1 MTKANQ
7 TRLSWLSSLFY
18 VYLPDCRA
26 HQLPTNCLLDKISN
40 SIYIGEDSARQQQ
53 GEIRLS
59 FTNWGIE
66 SHMACWLMWEKKGE
80 KNPQAEQIKDESRL
94 RLGYRGFP
102 PTGQSFT
109 GRGVGTRR
117 RAFTAAAGDGTVVN
131 KRNVSNTAIRL
142 DKRGGGFHR
151 AKNRTAD
158 MITKLMSNEHMKR
171 MLSASEH

>member
-1 MTKANQ
+1 MSICQTVVLINCQLIVYWTKFQIQFTSGRIQQDSSRVKSDCLSQ
-7 TRLSWLSSLFY
+7 TGGLNHTW
-18 VYLPDCRA
+18 
-26 HQLPTNCLLDKISN
+26 K
-40 SIYIGEDSARQQQ
+40 
-53 GEIRLS
+53 
-59 FTNWGIE
+59 
-66 SHMACWLMWEKKGE
+66 CWLMWEKKGG
-80 KNPQAEQIKDESRL
+80 KNPQAEQIKEESRL

-131 KRNVSNTAIRL
+131 KRNVSNTAICL

>member
-1 MTKANQ
+1 MSICQTVVLINCQLIVYWTKFQIQFTSGRIQQDSSRVKSDCLSQ
-7 TRLSWLSSLFY
+7 TGGLNHTW
-18 VYLPDCRA
+18 
-26 HQLPTNCLLDKISN
+26 K
-40 SIYIGEDSARQQQ
+40 
-53 GEIRLS
+53 
-59 FTNWGIE
+59 
-66 SHMACWLMWEKKGE
+66 CWLMWEKKGE
-80 KNPQAEQIKDESRL
+80 KNPQAEQIKEESRL

-131 KRNVSNTAIRL
+131 KRNVSNTANRL

>member
-1 MTKANQ
+1 MSICQTVVLINCQLIVYWTKFQIQFTSGRIQQDSRVKSDCLSQ
-7 TRLSWLSSLFY
+7 TGGLNHTW
-18 VYLPDCRA
+18 
-26 HQLPTNCLLDKISN
+26 K
-40 SIYIGEDSARQQQ
+40 
-53 GEIRLS
+53 
-59 FTNWGIE
+59 
-66 SHMACWLMWEKKGE
+66 CWLMWEKKGE
-80 KNPQAEQIKDESRL
+80 KNPQAEQIKEESRL

>member
-1 MTKANQ
+1 MSICQTVVLINCQLIVYWTKLQIQFTSGRIQQDSSRVKSDCLSQ
-7 TRLSWLSSLFY
+7 TGGLNHTW
-18 VYLPDCRA
+18 
-26 HQLPTNCLLDKISN
+26 K
-40 SIYIGEDSARQQQ
+40 
-53 GEIRLS
+53 
-59 FTNWGIE
+59 
-66 SHMACWLMWEKKGE
+66 CWLMWEKKGE
-80 KNPQAEQIKDESRL
+80 KNPQAEQIKEESRL

-131 KRNVSNTAIRL
+131 KRNVSNTAICL

>member
-1 MTKANQ
+1 MSICQTVVLINCQLIVYWTKFQIQFTSGRIQQDSSRVKSDCLSQ
-7 TRLSWLSSLFY
+7 TGGLNHTW
-18 VYLPDCRA
+18 
-26 HQLPTNCLLDKISN
+26 K
-40 SIYIGEDSARQQQ
+40 
-53 GEIRLS
+53 
-59 FTNWGIE
+59 
-66 SHMACWLMWEKKGE
+66 CWLMWEKKGE
-80 KNPQAEQIKDESRL
+80 KNPQAEQIKEESRL

-151 AKNRTAD
+151 AKNGTAD

>member
-1 MTKANQ
+1 MSICQTVVLINCQLIVYWTKFQIQFTSGRIQQDSSRVKSDCLSQ
-7 TRLSWLSSLFY
+7 TGGLNHTW
-18 VYLPDCRA
+18 
-26 HQLPTNCLLDKISN
+26 K
-40 SIYIGEDSARQQQ
+40 
-53 GEIRLS
+53 
-59 FTNWGIE
+59 
-66 SHMACWLMWEKKGE
+66 CWLMWEKKGG
-80 KNPQAEQIKDESRL
+80 KNPQTEQIKEESRL

>member
-1 MTKANQ
+1 MSICQTVVLINCQLIVYWTKFQIQFTSGRIQQDSSRVKSDCLSQ
-7 TRLSWLSSLFY
+7 TGGLNHTWLVGL
-18 VYLPDCRA
+18 CER
-26 HQLPTNCLLDKISN
+26 KR
-40 SIYIGEDSARQQQ
+40 G
-53 GEIRLS
+53 
-59 FTNWGIE
+59 
-66 SHMACWLMWEKKGE
+66 K
-80 KNPQAEQIKDESRL
+80 KNPQAEQIKEESRL

>member
-1 MTKANQ
+1 MSICQTVVLINCQLIVYWTKFQIQFTSGRIQQDSSRVKSDCLSQ
-7 TRLSWLSSLFY
+7 TGGLNHTW
-18 VYLPDCRA
+18 
-26 HQLPTNCLLDKISN
+26 K
-40 SIYIGEDSARQQQ
+40 
-53 GEIRLS
+53 
-59 FTNWGIE
+59 
-66 SHMACWLMWEKKGE
+66 CWLMWEKKGG
-80 KNPQAEQIKDESRL
+80 KNPQAEQIKEESRL

>member
-1 MTKANQ
+1 MSICQTVVLINCQLIVYWTKFQIQFTSGRIQQDSSRVKSDCLSQ
-7 TRLSWLSSLFY
+7 TGGLNHTW
-18 VYLPDCRA
+18 
-26 HQLPTNCLLDKISN
+26 K
-40 SIYIGEDSARQQQ
+40 
-53 GEIRLS
+53 
-59 FTNWGIE
+59 
-66 SHMACWLMWEKKGE
+66 CWLMWEKKGE
-80 KNPQAEQIKDESRL
+80 KNPQAKQIKEESRL

>member
-1 MTKANQ
+1 MSICQTVVLINCQLIVYWTKFQIQFTSGRIQQDSSRVKSDCLSQ
-7 TRLSWLSSLFY
+7 TGVLNHTWKR
-18 VYLPDCRA
+18 
-26 HQLPTNCLLDKISN
+26 
-40 SIYIGEDSARQQQ
+40 
-53 GEIRLS
+53 
-59 FTNWGIE
+59 
-66 SHMACWLMWEKKGE
+66 WLMWEKKGG
-80 KNPQAEQIKDESRL
+80 KNPQVEQIKKESRL

-109 GRGVGTRR
+109 GRGVGTWR

-142 DKRGGGFHR
+142 DKRGGRFHR

>member
-1 MTKANQ
+1 MSICQTVVLINCQLIVYWTKLQIQFTSGRIQQDSSRVKSDCLSQ
-7 TRLSWLSSLFY
+7 TGGLNHTW
-18 VYLPDCRA
+18 
-26 HQLPTNCLLDKISN
+26 K
-40 SIYIGEDSARQQQ
+40 
-53 GEIRLS
+53 
-59 FTNWGIE
+59 
-66 SHMACWLMWEKKGE
+66 CWLMWEKKGG
-80 KNPQAEQIKDESRL
+80 KNPQAEQIKEESRL

>member
-1 MTKANQ
+1 MSICQTVVLINCQLIVYWTKLQIQFTSGRIQQDSSRVKSDCLSQ
-7 TRLSWLSSLFY
+7 TGGLNHTW
-18 VYLPDCRA
+18 
-26 HQLPTNCLLDKISN
+26 K
-40 SIYIGEDSARQQQ
+40 
-53 GEIRLS
+53 
-59 FTNWGIE
+59 
-66 SHMACWLMWEKKGE
+66 CWLMWEKKGE
-80 KNPQAEQIKDESRL
+80 KNPQAEQIKEESRL

>member
-1 MTKANQ
+1 MSICQTVVLISCQLIVYWTKFQIQFTSGRIQQDSSRVKSDCLSQ
-7 TRLSWLSSLFY
+7 TGGLNHTW
-18 VYLPDCRA
+18 
-26 HQLPTNCLLDKISN
+26 K
-40 SIYIGEDSARQQQ
+40 
-53 GEIRLS
+53 
-59 FTNWGIE
+59 
-66 SHMACWLMWEKKGE
+66 CWLMWEKKGE
-80 KNPQAEQIKDESRL
+80 KNPQAEQIKEESRL

-131 KRNVSNTAIRL
+131 KRNVSNTANRL

>member
-1 MTKANQ
+1 MSICQTVVLINCQLIVYWTKFQIQFTSGRIQQDSSRVKSDCLSQ
-7 TRLSWLSSLFY
+7 TGGLNHTW
-18 VYLPDCRA
+18 
-26 HQLPTNCLLDKISN
+26 K
-40 SIYIGEDSARQQQ
+40 
-53 GEIRLS
+53 
-59 FTNWGIE
+59 
-66 SHMACWLMWEKKGE
+66 CWLMWEKRGE
-80 KNPQAEQIKDESRL
+80 KNPQAEQIKEESRL

>member
-1 MTKANQ
+1 MSICQTVVLINCQLIVYWTKFQ
-7 TRLSWLSSLFY
+7 IQFTSGRIQQDSSR
-18 VYLPDCRA
+18 VKSDCLGDWITHGNVGLCER
-26 HQLPTNCLLDKISN
+26 KR
-40 SIYIGEDSARQQQ
+40 G
-53 GEIRLS
+53 
-59 FTNWGIE
+59 
-66 SHMACWLMWEKKGE
+66 K
-80 KNPQAEQIKDESRL
+80 KNPQAEQIKEESRL

>member
-1 MTKANQ
+1 MSICQTVVLINCQLIVYWTKFQIQFTSGRIQQDSSRVKSDCLSQ
-7 TRLSWLSSLFY
+7 TGGLNHTW
-18 VYLPDCRA
+18 
-26 HQLPTNCLLDKISN
+26 K
-40 SIYIGEDSARQQQ
+40 
-53 GEIRLS
+53 
-59 FTNWGIE
+59 
-66 SHMACWLMWEKKGE
+66 CWLMWEKKGE
-80 KNPQAEQIKDESRL
+80 KNPQAEQIKEESRL

-117 RAFTAAAGDGTVVN
+117 RAFTAAAGDGTAVN

>member
-1 MTKANQ
+1 MSICQTVVLINCQLIVYWTKFQIQFTSGRIQQDSSRVKSDCLSQ
-7 TRLSWLSSLFY
+7 TGGLNHTW
-18 VYLPDCRA
+18 
-26 HQLPTNCLLDKISN
+26 K
-40 SIYIGEDSARQQQ
+40 
-53 GEIRLS
+53 
-59 FTNWGIE
+59 
-66 SHMACWLMWEKKGE
+66 CWLMWEKKGE
-80 KNPQAEQIKDESRL
+80 KNPQAEQIKEESRL